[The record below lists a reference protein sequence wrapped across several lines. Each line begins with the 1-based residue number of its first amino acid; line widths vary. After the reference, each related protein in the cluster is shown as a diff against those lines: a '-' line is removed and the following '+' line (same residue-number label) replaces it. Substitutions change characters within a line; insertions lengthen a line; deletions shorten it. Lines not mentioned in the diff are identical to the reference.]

1 MCLWLSWLDLLVGV
15 SVAPLIG
22 DSIGSLRVWIMHA
35 IVSFY
40 LFPSVPFY
48 VIHFFFTIISLI
60 VGQIKCIKFTEFNNG
75 VDPELN
81 PVTVHLFVNREN
93 LGFEDI
99 ADVDP
104 TQTLTLTAEELRDGS
119 DPIALKFVKFQRV
132 KTVTFFFE
140 DNAGG
145 DVTAL
150 GSLKLMGRAVVT
162 TNMKDFKKNPQPM

>member
-1 MCLWLSWLDLLVGV
+1 L
-15 SVAPLIG
+15 
-22 DSIGSLRVWIMHA
+22 
-35 IVSFY
+35 
-40 LFPSVPFY
+40 
-48 VIHFFFTIISLI
+48 ISLI
-60 VGQIKCIKFTEFNNG
+60 IGQIKSIKFTEFNNG

-99 ADVDP
+99 SDVDP
-104 TQTLTLTAEELRDGS
+104 TQTFTLTAEELREGS
-119 DPIALKFVKFQRV
+119 EPIALKFVKFQRV

-150 GSLKLMGRAVVT
+150 GSLKLIGRPVVT